1 MATKNAPFYSRR
13 AGNDSEIKSHKTISG
28 AMNAAK
34 EHGQIW
40 STQKNRQRQVHE
52 VSSGGWGLFAP
63 DSLAPDMKE
72 ELTKLGLI

>member
-13 AGNDSEIKSHKTISG
+13 AGNDSEIKSHRTLSG

-40 STQKNRQRQVHE
+40 STQKNRQQQIQ
-52 VSSGGWGLFAP
+52 SFPWQ
-63 DSLAPDMKE
+63 
-72 ELTKLGLI
+72 LIIRCHW